1 MTSPSCM
8 MGEYGIALV
17 KNGVKLGTA
26 GAKIKRIEYERV
38 LDGVSKASIELI
50 TAGPDC
56 CGQLRAADHW
66 NTDLVITAVNPV
78 NNRDDVLW
86 RGPCKK
92 PVFGRGYVTVEATDV
107 LSWLQVRM
115 LEIDLNLPSQDVSDI
130 FITLANYAL
139 TKDPNHEP
147 VYSIIR
153 HDSGVSEARVI
164 EAAALRMTWNVVNEM
179 LEAGLDVT
187 TFGSRIIVG
196 VPDFV
201 PINLKDT
208 DVLGKVEVVK
218 DGDEYL
224 SRAIGNASRDIVGIY
239 PPGPPSGANGYPL
252 VEGVVVDSQL
262 PDIASATAAA
272 KARYD
277 FAAAGVRRVKASGGL
292 TLLPSSGVD
301 PRTLLAGQL
310 INFAAT
316 ETCYSASE
324 VLRLGRLGVVVEKGK
339 ETATIDLQPVGG
351 VQSGATL

>member
-1 MTSPSCM
+1 MTQPTCST
-8 MGEYGIALV
+8 GQYGIALV

-26 GAKIKRIEYERV
+26 GAKIKRIEYSRV
-38 LDGVSKASIELI
+38 LDGVSTARIDLI
-50 TAGPDC
+50 TAGADC
-56 CGQLRAADHW
+56 CGQLRLVDHW

-78 NNRDDVLW
+78 SGTDDVVW
-86 RGPCKK
+86 RGPVRK
-92 PVFGRGYVTVEATDV
+92 PTFRRGSVTVEATDV

-115 LEIDLNLPSQDVSDI
+115 LEQDFNLPSQDVSDI
-130 FITLANYAL
+130 FITIAQYAL
-139 TKDPNHEP
+139 NKDPNSVP
-147 VYSIIR
+147 YYSFIR
-153 HDSGVSEARVI
+153 HDSGVVESRVI
-164 EAAALRMTWNVVNEM
+164 EAASLRMAWNVANEM

-187 TFGSRIIVG
+187 AFGSRIVVG
-196 VPDFV
+196 VPDFS
-201 PINLKDT
+201 PINLTDA
-208 DVLGKVEVVK
+208 DVLGQVEVVK

-224 SRAIGNASRDIVGIY
+224 SRAIGNASRDIVGIF

-262 PDIASATAAA
+262 PDVESAQAAA

-292 TLLPSSGVD
+292 ILLPSSGVD
-301 PRTLLAGQL
+301 PRTLVAGQL

-324 VLRLGRLGVVVEKGK
+324 VLRLGKLTMVIEKGK